1 MRDVTP
7 GKASPSPSPATIAR
21 VELLLR
27 TWLRAD
33 DASERAWDEACRARK
48 EAADALLAAG
58 GEIDLD
64 GWRYVVGDGDGGMLI
79 YRSPIRNLKWKR
91 GAP

>member
-1 MRDVTP
+1 MRRPRESET
-7 GKASPSPSPATIAR
+7 ATHSPTTIAR

-33 DASERAWDEACRARK
+33 DASEQAWSDACRARK
-48 EAADALLAAG
+48 EALDALREIG
-58 GEIDLD
+58 GAHDLD
-64 GWRYVVGDGDGGMLI
+64 GWRYTVVPGDGTKLI
-79 YRSPIRNLKWKR
+79 ERRMVRYLSKR